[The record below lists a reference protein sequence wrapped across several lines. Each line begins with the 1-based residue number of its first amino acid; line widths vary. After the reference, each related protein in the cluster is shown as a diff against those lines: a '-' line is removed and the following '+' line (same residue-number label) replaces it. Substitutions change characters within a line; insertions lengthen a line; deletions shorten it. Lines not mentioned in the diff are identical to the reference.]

1 MSITR
6 RGFIGSAVVASL
18 ATTNLNASNSSEQE
32 TRKETHRGPASA
44 RSWFVRTM
52 ALSISKMG
60 SRS

>member
-18 ATTNLNASNSSEQE
+18 ATNLNASNGSEQE
-32 TRKETHRGPASA
+32 SRSGDERGPASA